1 MSNPWHVSHLYQLWV
16 QDHTGMGGEQ
26 PYPPPPNV
34 IRLTTRHFFWQNDFT
49 EQTMFRLVY
58 CSGTISL
65 NCKFVWMN
73 VHLVNEKIINN
84 NVANIQIQISTEQSE
99 KKHKL
104 NGSLTNDEW
113 PQLKIDEC
121 NQLFSKKI
129 QVCYLTMQVCRFSNS
144 KLVWYCKN

>member
-1 MSNPWHVSHLYQLWV
+1 
-16 QDHTGMGGEQ
+16 
-26 PYPPPPNV
+26 
-34 IRLTTRHFFWQNDFT
+34 
-49 EQTMFRLVY
+49 
-58 CSGTISL
+58 
-65 NCKFVWMN
+65 MN